1 MKNYMLVINLHE
13 TDYLEETLRT
23 LAEVNVRD
31 CIVYTVDGV
40 ASHHGRSGPVQPV
53 VLGSIARLFTQ
64 DRNINKLIIAITDEE
79 VIDEIQVRLRALYV
93 EDRWTSSFW
102 FIPVEWYH
110 YHKERF

>member
-13 TDYLEETLRT
+13 TDYLEETLTT

-31 CIVYTVDGV
+31 CVVYTVDAV
-40 ASHHGRSGPVQPV
+40 ASHHSIGRPVQSI
-53 VLGSIARLFTQ
+53 VLGSIAQLLTQ

-79 VIDEIQVRLRALYV
+79 MIDEIQVRLRALYV

-102 FIPVEWYH
+102 FIPIEGYH
-110 YHKERF
+110 YHKEKF